1 MRRKDG
7 EVGGWSHAGQP
18 TQDNRIPDSVIR
30 IMRHKGKI
38 GDGIDHP
45 AVFPV
50 ALPEY
55 VMEAF
60 SNPGDVVFEPFN
72 GSGTSLLAAERTG
85 RCCRAVEIAPEY
97 VDVALRRFRQN
108 HPDLA
113 VTLAAAGQSFD
124 EVAAERD
131 AEVEHA

>member
-1 MRRKDG
+1 
-7 EVGGWSHAGQP
+7 
-18 TQDNRIPDSVIR
+18 
-30 IMRHKGKI
+30 
-38 GDGIDHP
+38 
-45 AVFPV
+45 
-50 ALPEY
+50 
-55 VMEAF
+55 
-60 SNPGDVVFEPFN
+60 
-72 GSGTSLLAAERTG
+72 
-85 RCCRAVEIAPEY
+85 

>member
-1 MRRKDG
+1 
-7 EVGGWSHAGQP
+7 
-18 TQDNRIPDSVIR
+18 
-30 IMRHKGKI
+30 
-38 GDGIDHP
+38 
-45 AVFPV
+45 
-50 ALPEY
+50 
-55 VMEAF
+55 MEAF